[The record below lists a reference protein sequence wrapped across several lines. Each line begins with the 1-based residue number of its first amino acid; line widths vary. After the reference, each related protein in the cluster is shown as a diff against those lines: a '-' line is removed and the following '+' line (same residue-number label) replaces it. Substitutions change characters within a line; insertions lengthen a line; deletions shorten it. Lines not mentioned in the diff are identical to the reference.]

1 MVGLKYSIRPDI
13 EALPVMVGI
22 YTPNAGGIPETHRII
37 AICIYSSR
45 ILEPDKMTRSAT
57 NWRAKILS
65 ALSDPTRLEIVEFL
79 GDEERCVC
87 EIVPAFGR
95 AQSTIS
101 KHLAILHGAGILE
114 RRIDGKMT
122 LYRIKNP
129 RIIDLLREVDAIA
142 LDEITELKKAEEA
155 LLSSAG

>member
-1 MVGLKYSIRPDI
+1 MAELKYSIIPDI
-13 EALPVMVGI
+13 KALSAMIRI
-22 YTPNAGGIPETHRII
+22 YPRTSGGILGTHRIMT
-37 AICIYSSR
+37 ICIYSSQ
-45 ILEPDKMTRSAT
+45 ILRSDKMTRSAT
-57 NWRAKILS
+57 NWRTKILS

-79 GDEERCVC
+79 GGEERCVC

-129 RIIDLLREVDAIA
+129 RIFELLREVDSIA